1 MRKNYISPEFKYN
14 NVYGT
19 FNMKEES
26 SFFGS
31 KMLEIEDSISIS
43 DINLIYYQRG
53 DKSQID
59 LSSEN
64 IIRPIVYNVSTDK
77 LNNHTIKIDEA
88 QTEYDLNNNTKWI
101 VDINVTD
108 ILVNY
113 LFATL
118 KQARTF
124 EGVENSMT
132 IYNDVDF
139 AIKEYIKTNV
149 LNRYK
154 FSKIELYLKYND
166 LRNQNIL
173 RYKNN
178 WNQNA
183 MKDGS
188 ILKKIQTETAYDYS
202 TIKLK
207 FSQEQPSSKYTFDYY
222 FNLFFDKI

>member
-43 DINLIYYQRG
+43 DVNLIYYQSI

-59 LSSEN
+59 LSSEST
-64 IIRPIVYNVSTDK
+64 IRPIVYNVSSDK
-77 LNNHTIKIDEA
+77 ESNHTIKIDEA

-101 VDINVTD
+101 IDINVND

-124 EGVENSMT
+124 EGVQNSMT

-139 AIKEYIKTNV
+139 AIKEYIKNNV

-173 RYKNN
+173 RYKNK

-207 FSQEQPSSKYTFDYY
+207 FSQEQPSSKYIFDYY

>member
-19 FNMKEES
+19 FNMKEQS

-43 DINLIYYQRG
+43 DTNLIYYQST

-59 LSSEN
+59 LSSEST
-64 IIRPIVYNVSTDK
+64 IRPIVYNVSTDK
-77 LNNHTIKIDEA
+77 LSNHDIKIDES
-88 QTEYDLNNNTKWI
+88 QTQYDLNNNTKWI
-101 VDINVTD
+101 VDINVND

-124 EGVENSMT
+124 EGVQNSMT

-188 ILKKIQTETAYDYS
+188 ILKKIQTETTYDYS

>member
-43 DINLIYYQRG
+43 DVNLIYYQSI
-53 DKSQID
+53 DKSQMD
-59 LSSEN
+59 LSSEST
-64 IIRPIVYNVSTDK
+64 IRPIVYNVSSDK
-77 LNNHTIKIDEA
+77 ESNHTIKIDEA

-101 VDINVTD
+101 IDINVND

-124 EGVENSMT
+124 EGVQNSMT

-139 AIKEYIKTNV
+139 AIKEYIKNNV

-173 RYKNN
+173 RYKNK

-207 FSQEQPSSKYTFDYY
+207 FSQEQPSSKYIFDYY